1 MPMETTGAI
10 ARPRTNGVLKIYCNS
25 LNFSYLQFLLA
36 AAQRIPSNKLKMQPV
51 PAGGSFGSKFT
62 AHKVPTL
69 AAFLALRTR
78 RPVCYIEDRLD
89 HLMNS
94 DHHGSDRY
102 YEARMGLTSDG
113 MITGLDIDVGD
124 DYGAYMQ
131 FGVGTHGNA
140 LSQAVGP
147 YRFKDL
153 RYRLRAAVTNK
164 CQQGAYRGFGSEV
177 YNWVLERLVEQGAAR
192 LGLAPEE
199 IRRRNFILPGE
210 FPYKI
215 PTGNVYDSGN
225 YPAVLD
231 KALSR

>member
-94 DHHGSDRY
+94 DHTARTGTTRPGRGST
-102 YEARMGLTSDG
+102 A
-113 MITGLDIDVGD
+113 TG
-124 DYGAYMQ
+124 
-131 FGVGTHGNA
+131 
-140 LSQAVGP
+140 
-147 YRFKDL
+147 
-153 RYRLRAAVTNK
+153 
-164 CQQGAYRGFGSEV
+164 
-177 YNWVLERLVEQGAAR
+177 
-192 LGLAPEE
+192 
-199 IRRRNFILPGE
+199 
-210 FPYKI
+210 
-215 PTGNVYDSGN
+215 
-225 YPAVLD
+225 
-231 KALSR
+231 